1 MTSEEEMQ
9 KDVDTLVESL
19 KPIIE
24 SFLKEIDD
32 LGFELDDNGDIVRK
46 ESSVLKLTR
55 KDGSKYE

>member
-32 LGFELDDNGDIVRK
+32 LGFELDDNGDIVPK
-46 ESSVLKLTR
+46 KSNTLKLTR

>member
-1 MTSEEEMQ
+1 MTDEENLQ
-9 KDVDTLVESL
+9 KDVDSIVASL

-32 LGFELDDNGDIVRK
+32 LGFELDDNGDIVPKKSNVPRLVK
-46 ESSVLKLTR
+46 

>member
-1 MTSEEEMQ
+1 MTEEEELQ
-9 KDVDTLVESL
+9 KDVDSIVDSL

-32 LGFELDDNGDIVRK
+32 LGFELDDNGDIVPKKNNVPRL
-46 ESSVLKLTR
+46 VR